1 MDQKAEELLN
11 YEGEIIQDP
20 IPELMKLA
28 STRIQS
34 LEKPVS
40 ACWWTNLVN
49 MPSTQIPAQIPSF
62 ECFPILFMDVHG

>member
-40 ACWWTNLVN
+40 ACW
-49 MPSTQIPAQIPSF
+49 
-62 ECFPILFMDVHG
+62 